1 MMKMNPRVYQIMNQV
16 YQADNDNEYREGRCW
31 QKQRGKHWGEKKE
44 KIRKEEKL
52 PDGLPI
58 PDSTPGFC
66 LCPMR
71 TLVNFQYFPFTC

>member
-1 MMKMNPRVYQIMNQV
+1 MLVEV
-16 YQADNDNEYREGRCW
+16 EREALW
-31 QKQRGKHWGEKKE
+31 EKKE
-44 KIRKEEKL
+44 KNRKEEKL

-71 TLVNFQYFPFTC
+71 TLVNFQYFPSTC